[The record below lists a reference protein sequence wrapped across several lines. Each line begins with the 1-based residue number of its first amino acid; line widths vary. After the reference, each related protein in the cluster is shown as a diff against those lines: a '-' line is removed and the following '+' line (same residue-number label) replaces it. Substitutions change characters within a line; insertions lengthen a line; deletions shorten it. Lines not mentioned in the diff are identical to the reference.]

1 MNCGGNRRGNIF
13 FSNFLNEPF
22 FPQHIKHLFKGFGLE
37 ACFLLVVA
45 FAKSPVV
52 AIAFLTIA
60 VGFSGFAISGN

>member
-1 MNCGGNRRGNIF
+1 MFNYY
-13 FSNFLNEPF
+13 
-22 FPQHIKHLFKGFGLE
+22 KGFGLE

-60 VGFSGFAISGN
+60 VGFSGFAISGMLNLKTKFSYSF